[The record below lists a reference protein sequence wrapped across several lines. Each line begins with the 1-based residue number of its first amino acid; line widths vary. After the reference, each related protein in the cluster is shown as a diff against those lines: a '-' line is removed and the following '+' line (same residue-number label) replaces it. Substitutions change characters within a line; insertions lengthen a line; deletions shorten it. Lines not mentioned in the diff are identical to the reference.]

1 VPVAL
6 PLAIDAQIAPF
17 VIMLAVGFL
26 VGTIGH
32 VIKSRT
38 VVAIGIG
45 LIFLATVLLPLVLLS
60 PQKAGP

>member
-1 VPVAL
+1 MPVAL

-32 VIKSRT
+32 IIKSRT

>member
-1 VPVAL
+1 MPVAL

>member
-32 VIKSRT
+32 IIKSRT

>member
-1 VPVAL
+1 MPVAL

-45 LIFLATVLLPLVLLS
+45 LIVLATVLPLVLLS
-60 PQKAGP
+60 PQKAAP